1 MSVNV
6 MGFVYLG
13 LQTGDLAYTLATGK
27 LFAQN
32 QLRYY
37 LDFSLDQASP
47 FPLVHYFTH
56 CSTLHKT
63 LFG

>member
-6 MGFVYLG
+6 MGFAYSG
-13 LQTGDLAYTLATGK
+13 LQVYDLANSLAAGK
-27 LFAQN
+27 LVSQN

-47 FPLVHYFTH
+47 FPWVII
-56 CSTLHKT
+56 
-63 LFG
+63 